1 MAALCGDINTIVD
14 VGASDG
20 RWSEGVRACWPNAN
34 YLLIE
39 AQDIHRSAHLLHMPR
54 HGHGLSLSTPRR
66 ASTSA
71 RFTLTRATRFGGEAC
86 AAPFANHNAT
96 LPCTTIDTE
105 LEQRGLPG
113 PYLIKL
119 DTHGHEREILRGAER
134 GLGNAGLVVI
144 EAYNF
149 AKPNRMYFWQLLR
162 AHGREAFAPRVSPI
176 LLCPGRHA
184 VADDL
189 CFMPRTNVCFD
200 RAEYDRSVGGLKP
213 SATASTK
220 QALKLRAKALPC
232 SMQARRLIRPR

>member
-1 MAALCGDINTIVD
+1 MNRNLRVAVEKIIGLVGDVVGIEPVRLKQSSRGARVIQNLAALCGEINTIVD

-39 AQDIHRSAHLLHMPR
+39 AQDIHRSALAAYASSRPR
-54 HGHGLSLSTPRR
+54 TFVVNAA
-66 ASTSA
+66 ASEHVGQIHFDTSNP
-71 RFTLTRATRFGGEAC
+71 FGGEAS
-86 AAPFANHNAT
+86 AAPFVSHNAT

-149 AKPNRMYFWQLLR
+149 AKPNRMYFWQLCALMEER
-162 AHGREAFAPRVSPI
+162 GFRTAGLAEPLMTVEGV
-176 LLCPGRHA
+176 LWQM
-184 VADDL
+184 DL

-200 RAEYDRSVGGLKP
+200 RAE
-213 SATASTK
+213 
-220 QALKLRAKALPC
+220 
-232 SMQARRLIRPR
+232 